1 VEYTTIVQAASKT
14 EGANEEPAKQST
26 LPAADDDVEL
36 DNNIDD
42 DNLDTDH
49 DDMEIDDGVGDDNL
63 DADHNDDTPLRFRS
77 INDNLGTAR
86 FVPRALVAE
95 ELHMVCSDEL
105 ASFAEAERSSSWRK
119 TMM

>member
-42 DNLDTDH
+42 LVITD
-49 DDMEIDDGVGDDNL
+49 
-63 DADHNDDTPLRFRS
+63 
-77 INDNLGTAR
+77 
-86 FVPRALVAE
+86 
-95 ELHMVCSDEL
+95 
-105 ASFAEAERSSSWRK
+105 
-119 TMM
+119 